1 MSNVWLWAHFPSKSF
16 VIWQKKQHFWH
27 KKPDFMLFHDFSA
40 SKPSSSARNE
50 QNITLQL
57 RQNSGETD
65 LVTRIHQNMTK
76 IGCFWAFS
84 HFFIFWGPFFGNFEP
99 QSCFFI
105 HDFSA
110 SQPSWSVKDEQN
122 TTLQVRG
129 QLSVISCQIVQL
141 SDRTAVK
148 SDNCQ
153 WTMDNCQRKLSVLW
167 KNCKILQ
174 LSPLG
179 TVAIYQRLVVAG
191 GGFFLLLDLGPGA
204 AACGGGWS

>member
-1 MSNVWLWAHFPSKSF
+1 M
-16 VIWQKKQHFWH
+16 
-27 KKPDFMLFHDFSA
+27 
-40 SKPSSSARNE
+40 
-50 QNITLQL
+50 
-57 RQNSGETD
+57 
-65 LVTRIHQNMTK
+65 
-76 IGCFWAFS
+76 
-84 HFFIFWGPFFGNFEP
+84 
-99 QSCFFI
+99 
-105 HDFSA
+105 
-110 SQPSWSVKDEQN
+110 
-122 TTLQVRG
+122 VRG

-204 AACGGGWS
+204 AACGMGIEINTGYSRGGGGFSDLHWWSRKGKWLLPWTRQTVVTENITSNTRAPTICTHCTNWLNWFKAATKFFNLHLDLVQNEWNLLSITCCFRNSFIFLEKVVCKRFFAFQFMMKIILIIVKAAL